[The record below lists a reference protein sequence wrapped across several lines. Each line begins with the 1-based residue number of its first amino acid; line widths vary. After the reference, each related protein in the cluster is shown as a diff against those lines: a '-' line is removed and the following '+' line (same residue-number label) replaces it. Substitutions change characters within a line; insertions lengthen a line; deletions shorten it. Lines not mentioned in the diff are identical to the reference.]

1 MATTTFD
8 NLITFSRGSN
18 ATVTGPNG
26 LIQWAP
32 NNLVRNSES
41 FEEVTWAKNNVTLA
55 INSAVAPDSTSTAD
69 LMISIA
75 STAITGPNY
84 ASGGTFTATPHTQS
98 VYVKAATNIRYIQL
112 LWTSGAVSTDY
123 ANFDLQTGAV
133 TAGTYTSAAMTSVG
147 NGWYRISMTSIPGA
161 GSAGGMW
168 PIAVPAATSTRA
180 TAYPGNGTDS
190 FLLWGAQLELGSTAT
205 TYNNTSVRNL
215 LGFSEAFD
223 NAAWTKSAASI
234 VTGAQANPVNGLFNA
249 QKLMENTAAATQHY
263 TRQLLTPVV
272 SGPIAT
278 LSIYAKAGER
288 RYIGLLEGFSNKGQY
303 FDLQTG
309 TVGGILVGAPSSASI
324 TAVGNGWY
332 RCSIT
337 TPVTSTTISQE
348 LYLSATGTSISYTG
362 DGNSGVYIYGAMLS
376 NSASL
381 DPYVPTPGAAPSST
395 AYYGPRFDYDPVT
408 LLPRGFLVEEARTN
422 LLLRSEEFDNAAWA
436 KTNATVTANATNAP
450 DGTTT
455 ADRVTITGNSIGVRQ
470 TSSATASTQVRSFYV
485 KIDSGVRFFQ
495 ILTDGSVNA
504 FANFDLLLGVI
515 GTKGSSVSDHTITAV
530 GNDWYRIA
538 MVSTDAIANSTY
550 CSPVTSASAG
560 WSTGASSG
568 SFFIWGAQLETGAFA
583 TSYIPTIAST
593 VTRSADVATITG
605 SLFSQWWNA
614 AQGGFIVEA
623 TTSSRIGTNPTQ
635 EALINLTSS
644 LRLTRGAGSASI
656 GWFLGST
663 TFMSSGVTTPL
674 ALVKSA
680 GAYSAGNNAAS
691 TNGAAV
697 TTDAGSTY
705 GSPTQ
710 FDVGNIA
717 GGSFFNGWLRSIRY
731 VPVRAADFQLQALTE
746 LPLVP
751 TLDLDFLNSLYEA

>member
-1 MATTTFD
+1 MATTAFND
-8 NLITFSRGSN
+8 LITFSRGSN

-32 NNLVRNSES
+32 SNLLTNSQD
-41 FEEVTWAKNNVTLA
+41 FEASAWLKSGTATIVA
-55 INSAVAPDSTSTAD
+55 NSALSPDGT
-69 LMISIA
+69 
-75 STAITGPNY
+75 ITGDKLVFN
-84 ASGGTFTATPHTQS
+84 SGAAPGAAYVYRAVSGLTSGISYTQS
-98 VYVKAATNIRYIQL
+98 VFIKEAGVTTANIWSNI
-112 LWTSGAVSTDY
+112 SGS
-123 ANFDLQTGAV
+123 
-133 TAGTYTSAAMTSVG
+133 YTSVRINLSTGVLSQNGAQPLPASYSAISAG
-147 NGWYRISMTSIPGA
+147 NGWWRVTISETTSG
-161 GSAGGMW
+161 
-168 PIAVPAATSTRA
+168 TS
-180 TAYPGNGTDS
+180 GNVVYVDTSVTGDGTNGV
-190 FLLWGAQLELGSTAT
+190 FIWGAQLELGSTAT

-223 NAAWTKSAASI
+223 NAAWSKNGSSI
-234 VTGAQANPVNGLFNA
+234 VTGAAANPVNGLFNA
-249 QKLMENTAAATQHY
+249 QKLMENTAASTQHY
-263 TRQLLTPVV
+263 TRQNPITVASGAVV
-272 SGPIAT
+272 T
-278 LSIYAKAGER
+278 LSVYAKAGER
-288 RYIGLLEGFSNKGQY
+288 RYLGLLEGYSNKGRY

-309 TVGGILVGAPSSASI
+309 TVGNVLVGAPSSASI

-337 TPVTSTTISQE
+337 TTAPATTVDHEI
-348 LYLSATGTSISYTG
+348 YLSADGSSLSYTG
-362 DGNSGVYIYGAMLS
+362 DGNSGVYIYGAQLS

-408 LLPRGFLVEEARTN
+408 LAARGLLVEEARTN
-422 LLLRSEEFDNAAWA
+422 LLLRSEEFDNATWV

-593 VTRSADVATITG
+593 VTRSADVATISG
-605 SLFSQWWNA
+605 SLFSQWYNQPQGTFVVSGSFPQSNNA
-614 AQGGFIVEA
+614 ETLCVDDGSGANTLEIYRSSATKLNGFVRSGNVTVADMACSQTLSSGA
-623 TTSSRIGTNPTQ
+623 TYNTAIAYATDSFAFGIDGVAPTTDTAGAVPVAVNIMRIG
-635 EALINLTSS
+635 LY
-644 LRLTRGAGSASI
+644 R
-656 GWFLGST
+656 
-663 TFMSSGVTTPL
+663 
-674 ALVKSA
+674 
-680 GAYSAGNNAAS
+680 
-691 TNGAAV
+691 
-697 TTDAGSTY
+697 
-705 GSPTQ
+705 
-710 FDVGNIA
+710 GNIQQV
-717 GGSFFNGWLRSIRY
+717 NGHIRNIRFI
-731 VPVRAADFQLQALTE
+731 PARAADFQLQGRST
-746 LPLVP
+746 
-751 TLDLDFLNSLYEA
+751 